1 MPLNAINQ
9 QKVFRFP
16 LSVFRFLLILQ
27 KLMAKGQWLIAKFM
41 GNFTFKQFAV
51 EQDDVAMKVGTDGVL
66 LGAWADCEG
75 AKNILDIGTGTGV
88 IALQMAQRNPEAQI
102 RAVEI
107 DEVAAK
113 RARANFDLSPWAER
127 LTVEQSAV
135 QEFEPSEKFDL
146 IVSNPPYFV
155 DSLLPPDAK
164 RSTARHTH
172 DLTFEEL
179 DSAVARLLSESGKF
193 ALILPIT
200 EFEKYL
206 TLTQLHLVC
215 RCDVC
220 PIEGGAVKRIMGEF
234 AKQKPTT
241 TRLETIAIERGR
253 RGDYTDDYRALTKD
267 FYLKF

>member
-1 MPLNAINQ
+1 MAG
-9 QKVFRFP
+9 FR
-16 LSVFRFLLILQ
+16 
-27 KLMAKGQWLIAKFM
+27 
-41 GNFTFKQFAV
+41 FKQFSV

-75 AKNILDIGTGTGV
+75 AERILDIGTGTGV
-88 IALQMAQRNPEAQI
+88 IALQMAQRNSEAQI
-102 RAVEI
+102 CAVEI
-107 DEVAAK
+107 DETATR
-113 RARANFDLSPWAER
+113 RARSNFDMSPWAER
-127 LTVEQSAV
+127 LTVEQTAV
-135 QEFEPSEKFDL
+135 QEFAPAEEFDL

-179 DSAVARLLSESGKF
+179 DNAAARLLSESGKF
-193 ALILPIT
+193 ALILPVT

-206 TLTQLHLVC
+206 TLTQLHLVR

-220 PIEGGAVKRIMGEF
+220 PVEGGAVKRIMGEF
-234 AKQKPTT
+234 AKQKSTAIKH
-241 TRLETIAIERGR
+241 ETIAIERGR

>member
-1 MPLNAINQ
+1 
-9 QKVFRFP
+9 
-16 LSVFRFLLILQ
+16 
-27 KLMAKGQWLIAKFM
+27 MANGQWLIAKFM
-41 GNFTFKQFAV
+41 SGFKFKQFAV

-66 LGAWADCEG
+66 LGAWAECEC
-75 AKNILDIGTGTGV
+75 AERILDIGTGTGV
-88 IALQMAQRNPEAQI
+88 IALQMAQRNSQAQI
-102 RAVEI
+102 CAVEI
-107 DEVAAK
+107 DETAAH
-113 RARANFDLSPWAER
+113 RARTNFDLSPWAER
-127 LTVEQSAV
+127 LTVEQTAV
-135 QEFEPSEKFDL
+135 QEFAPAEEFDL

-179 DSAVARLLSESGKF
+179 DNAAARLLSESGKF
-193 ALILPIT
+193 ALILPVT

-206 TLTQLHLVC
+206 VLTQLHLVR

-220 PIEGGAVKRIMGEF
+220 PVEGGAVKRIMGEF
-234 AKQKPTT
+234 AKRKSTAIKH
-241 TRLETIAIERGR
+241 ETIAIERGR

>member
-1 MPLNAINQ
+1 MAG
-9 QKVFRFP
+9 FR
-16 LSVFRFLLILQ
+16 
-27 KLMAKGQWLIAKFM
+27 
-41 GNFTFKQFAV
+41 FKQFAV

-66 LGAWADCEG
+66 LGAWVDCEG
-75 AKNILDIGTGTGV
+75 AKHILDIGTGTGV
-88 IALQMAQRNPEAQI
+88 IALQMAQRNQQAKVQ
-102 RAVEI
+102 AVEI
-107 DEVAAK
+107 DSTAAL
-113 RARANFDLSPWAER
+113 RARANFDASPWAER
-127 LTVEQSAV
+127 LEVEKTAV
-135 QEFEPSEKFDL
+135 QEFAPAEKFDL

-179 DSAVARLLSESGKF
+179 DEAVARLLAEGGRF
-193 ALILPIT
+193 ALILPVA

-206 TLTQLHLVC
+206 TITQLNIVR
-215 RCDVC
+215 RCDVH
-220 PIEGGAVKRIMGEF
+220 PIEGGAVKRIMAEF

-241 TRLETIAIERGR
+241 IAYETIAIEKGR

>member
-1 MPLNAINQ
+1 MAG
-9 QKVFRFP
+9 FR
-16 LSVFRFLLILQ
+16 
-27 KLMAKGQWLIAKFM
+27 
-41 GNFTFKQFAV
+41 FKQFAV
-51 EQDDVAMKVGTDGVL
+51 EQEDVAMKVGTDGVL
-66 LGAWADCEG
+66 LGAWANSDNV
-75 AKNILDIGTGTGV
+75 KRILDIGTGTGV
-88 IALQMAQRNPEAQI
+88 IALQMAQRNPIAHI
-102 RAVEI
+102 HAVEI
-107 DEVAAK
+107 DDTAAK

-127 LTVEQSAV
+127 LTVEQTAV

-179 DSAVARLLSESGKF
+179 DSAVCRLLDDNGRF

-206 TLTQLHLVC
+206 ALTQLHLVR

-220 PIEGGAVKRIMGEF
+220 PVEGGAIKRIMGEF
-234 AKQKPTT
+234 AKQPTT
-241 TRLETIAIERGR
+241 EIEIETIAIERGR

>member
-1 MPLNAINQ
+1 
-9 QKVFRFP
+9 
-16 LSVFRFLLILQ
+16 
-27 KLMAKGQWLIAKFM
+27 MANGQWLKAKFM
-41 GNFTFKQFAV
+41 SGFRFKQFAV
-51 EQDDVAMKVGTDGVL
+51 EQEDVAMKVGTDGVL

-75 AKNILDIGTGTGV
+75 AERILDIGTGTGV
-88 IALQMAQRNPEAQI
+88 IALQMAQRNNHAQI

-107 DEVAAK
+107 DEAAAK
-113 RARANFDLSPWAER
+113 RARANFNLSPWAER

-179 DSAVARLLSESGKF
+179 DKVVAHLLADSGKF
-193 ALILPIT
+193 ALILPIA

-206 TLTQLHLVC
+206 ALTQLHLVR

-220 PIEGGAVKRIMGEF
+220 PVEGGAVKRIMGEF
-234 AKQKPTT
+234 AKQPTSQLK
-241 TRLETIAIERGR
+241 LEVIAIEKGR

>member
-1 MPLNAINQ
+1 M
-9 QKVFRFP
+9 
-16 LSVFRFLLILQ
+16 Q
-27 KLMAKGQWLIAKFM
+27 KLMANGQWLIAKFM
-41 GNFTFKQFAV
+41 GGFKFKQFAV

-66 LGAWADCEG
+66 LGAWANTDN
-75 AKNILDIGTGTGV
+75 AKRILDIGTGTGV
-88 IALQMAQRNPEAQI
+88 IALQMAQRNPLAQVH
-102 RAVEI
+102 AVEI
-107 DEVAAK
+107 DETAAH
-113 RARANFDLSPWAER
+113 RARANFDISPWAVR

-172 DLTFEEL
+172 DLSFEEL
-179 DSAVARLLSESGKF
+179 DSAVCRLLADDGLF
-193 ALILPIT
+193 ALILPVT

-206 TLTQLHLVC
+206 ALTQLHLVR
-215 RCDVC
+215 RCYVH
-220 PIEGGAVKRIMGEF
+220 PVEGGEVKRIMGEF

-241 TRLETIAIERGR
+241 IKLESIAIERGK
-253 RGDYTDDYRALTKD
+253 RGDYTDDYRALTKE

>member
-1 MPLNAINQ
+1 MSS
-9 QKVFRFP
+9 FR
-16 LSVFRFLLILQ
+16 
-27 KLMAKGQWLIAKFM
+27 
-41 GNFTFKQFAV
+41 FKQFAV
-51 EQDDVAMKVGTDGVL
+51 EQSGVAMKVGTDGVL

-107 DEVAAK
+107 DETAAH

-164 RSTARHTH
+164 RSTARHTDTLSFE
-172 DLTFEEL
+172 DLTYGVL
-179 DSAVARLLSESGKF
+179 RLLSPDGHF
-193 ALILPIT
+193 ALILPPP
-200 EFEKYL
+200 EMERMLSAARGRLF
-206 TLTQLHLVC
+206 VRR
-215 RCDVC
+215 RCEVWTT
-220 PIEGGAVKRIMGEF
+220 PQSGARRIMAELSQQPPAQPPQSEKLIIEDRGPMGYSEDY
-234 AKQKPTT
+234 KRL
-241 TRLETIAIERGR
+241 TR
-253 RGDYTDDYRALTKD
+253 D